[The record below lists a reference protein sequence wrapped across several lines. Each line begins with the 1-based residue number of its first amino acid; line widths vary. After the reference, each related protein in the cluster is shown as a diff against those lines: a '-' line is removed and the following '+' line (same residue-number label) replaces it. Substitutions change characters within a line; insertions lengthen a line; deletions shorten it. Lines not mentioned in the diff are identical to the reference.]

1 MLRSEGIAAVQ
12 KRVEIEDFVAV
23 NATAPVTTD
32 THGERAKCL
41 QRLIRLDLP
50 VPASIALSFA
60 TVRSLA
66 SGGTVDAAKVLA
78 HFGEAPLVSVR
89 PSSGDP
95 EWGGPEAIL
104 NIGMNDARHAE
115 YASLLGPEA
124 ADRLYSRFVQTY
136 SVQVAR
142 LDPDAFEVARE
153 ADAEDLRSMLDA
165 YEAEMDEPFPQDPR
179 RQLTDVLKSMAR
191 AWEGTSARLL
201 RQARGAPP
209 DAGLGLVVQAM
220 AAGLGPPES
229 GSGAIQFVSGDTGD
243 AQIIGRYLSQS
254 QGRDALR
261 SKDAISLAHNSRGES
276 LEDLCPEAFA
286 ELVGF
291 GAICRE
297 GLHEEMQIEF
307 ALVGGELSVL
317 DALRVQRQPQAEV
330 RIAVTLASDKV
341 ISRDEAVSRIDPG
354 LLTQLMHRQVDP
366 SAQRDVLATGVAA
379 SPGAATG
386 KLVFTSAAAQ
396 AAHAR
401 GEPAILVRRE
411 TSPED
416 IRGMHAAVGVLT
428 ERGGMTSHAA
438 MVARGL
444 GLPGVVGASGIVL
457 NRRDRSLTAEDGR
470 VFKAGDCVTIDGTSG
485 TALAGEVPL
494 LEPSQGDAFRTLL
507 DWADEARDI
516 RVRANADTYSEAK
529 VALAFGAEGI
539 GLCRTEHMFFEED
552 RLTLMREMIFAENAE
567 GRAASLERLVSLQV
581 EDFTHLFDLME
592 CKPVCIRLFD
602 PPLHEFLP
610 KSRDGLRDLA
620 DAMNLPLSKVTRH
633 VEALEEFNPMLG
645 LRGVRLGV
653 TIPEIYEAQAEAIF
667 LATIHASRPERPVV
681 PEIMIPL
688 VSASRE
694 VELVRSR
701 IEAVAAAVRTRKGVQ
716 FDYKLGVMV
725 ETPRAALRADEIA
738 PQVAFLSFGTNDLT
752 QMTYGL
758 SRDDAGRFMADYVRL
773 GVFPEDPFHRLD
785 MDGVGELLSLGADR
799 ARGSNPDLILSIC
812 GEHGGD
818 QDSIAF
824 CRSAGFDYVSCSP
837 FRVPVA
843 RLAAAQIAISER
855 TARQ

>member
-1 MLRSEGIAAVQ
+1 MLRSKGVAAVQ

-23 NATAPVTTD
+23 DATAPVATE

-136 SVQVAR
+136 SVQVAH
-142 LDPDAFEVARE
+142 LDPDAFEAARE
-153 ADAEDLRSMLDA
+153 ADAGALRSMLDA
-165 YEAEMDEPFPQDPR
+165 YEAEMDEPFPQNPE

-220 AAGLGPPES
+220 AAGVGPPES
-229 GSGAIQFVSGDTGD
+229 GSGAIQFVSGDTGE
-243 AQIIGRYLSQS
+243 AEIVGRYLSQS

-261 SKDAISLAHNSRGES
+261 SSDAMHLARGSQGAS

-291 GAICRE
+291 GATC
-297 GLHEEMQIEF
+297 
-307 ALVGGELSVL
+307 
-317 DALRVQRQPQAEV
+317 
-330 RIAVTLASDKV
+330 
-341 ISRDEAVSRIDPG
+341 
-354 LLTQLMHRQVDP
+354 
-366 SAQRDVLATGVAA
+366 
-379 SPGAATG
+379 
-386 KLVFTSAAAQ
+386 
-396 AAHAR
+396 
-401 GEPAILVRRE
+401 
-411 TSPED
+411 
-416 IRGMHAAVGVLT
+416 
-428 ERGGMTSHAA
+428 
-438 MVARGL
+438 
-444 GLPGVVGASGIVL
+444 
-457 NRRDRSLTAEDGR
+457 
-470 VFKAGDCVTIDGTSG
+470 
-485 TALAGEVPL
+485 
-494 LEPSQGDAFRTLL
+494 
-507 DWADEARDI
+507 
-516 RVRANADTYSEAK
+516 
-529 VALAFGAEGI
+529 
-539 GLCRTEHMFFEED
+539 
-552 RLTLMREMIFAENAE
+552 
-567 GRAASLERLVSLQV
+567 
-581 EDFTHLFDLME
+581 
-592 CKPVCIRLFD
+592 
-602 PPLHEFLP
+602 
-610 KSRDGLRDLA
+610 RDGLRELA

-667 LATIHASRPERPVV
+667 LATIHASRPERQVV

-701 IEAVAAAVRTRKGVQ
+701 IEAVAAAVRTRMGAS
-716 FDYKLGVMV
+716 
-725 ETPRAALRADEIA
+725 RA
-738 PQVAFLSFGTNDLT
+738 Q
-752 QMTYGL
+752 
-758 SRDDAGRFMADYVRL
+758 GR
-773 GVFPEDPFHRLD
+773 
-785 MDGVGELLSLGADR
+785 
-799 ARGSNPDLILSIC
+799 
-812 GEHGGD
+812 
-818 QDSIAF
+818 
-824 CRSAGFDYVSCSP
+824 
-837 FRVPVA
+837 
-843 RLAAAQIAISER
+843 
-855 TARQ
+855 